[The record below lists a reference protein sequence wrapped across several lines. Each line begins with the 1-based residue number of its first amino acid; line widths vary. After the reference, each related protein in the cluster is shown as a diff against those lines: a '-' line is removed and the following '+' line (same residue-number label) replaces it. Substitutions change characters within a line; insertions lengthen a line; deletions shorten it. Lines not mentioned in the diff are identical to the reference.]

1 MRTFPDV
8 RMRKL
13 LSLAERA
20 GAALNGDDY
29 PEAKRLFRELLG
41 QLAGHGLTSAS
52 AHWGLAIAH
61 DCLEEYDM
69 ALNSILTALAMDP
82 LASATQRSFDVIVR
96 RVREHLGRLPATDA
110 SVPRLYALLQQS
122 GELDV
127 PSHLVMARHLAET
140 GRPDDA
146 ERLYA
151 ALCRLAPA
159 SRDVWEARAGF
170 ADTRGDVTAAATFRA
185 EAQARSLADVPY
197 GIPTQEEN

>member
-13 LSLAERA
+13 LSLAEQA
-20 GAALNGDDY
+20 GGALSADDY
-29 PEAKRLFRELLG
+29 PEAKRLFRELLA
-41 QLAGHGLTSAS
+41 QLGTHGLESAS

-82 LASATQRSFDVIVR
+82 LAPATQRSFDVIVH
-96 RVREHLGRLPATDA
+96 RVREHLGRLPPADA

-127 PSHLVMARHLAET
+127 PSHLVMARHYAAT
-140 GRPDDA
+140 GRPADA
-146 ERLYA
+146 ERLYD

-159 SRDVWEARAGF
+159 SRDVWEARARF
-170 ADTRGDVTAAATFRA
+170 EDARGDATAAASFRA
-185 EAQARSLADVPY
+185 EAHARGLADVPY
-197 GIPTQEEN
+197 GIPTEEEV

>member
-20 GAALNGDDY
+20 SAALNGDDY

-41 QLAGHGLTSAS
+41 QLAGHGLDSAS
-52 AHWGLAIAH
+52 AHWGLAVTH

-69 ALNSILTALAMDP
+69 ALNSILTALALDP
-82 LASATQRSFDVIVR
+82 LASATQRSFDVIVQ

-122 GELDV
+122 GALDV

-159 SRDVWEARAGF
+159 SRDVWEARARF
-170 ADTRGDVTAAATFRA
+170 ADSRGDVTAAATFRA
-185 EAQARSLADVPY
+185 EAQARGLAEVPY
-197 GIPTQEEN
+197 GIPTKEEH